1 MDGEKQARRAIKLS
15 NWMLAVALALV
26 AMTAY
31 GLIAL
36 RIHVHG
42 IN

>member
-1 MDGEKQARRAIKLS
+1 MNGEKQARRAIKLS
-15 NWMLAVALALV
+15 NWMLAIALALV
-26 AMTAY
+26 ALTAY

-42 IN
+42 VN

>member
-1 MDGEKQARRAIKLS
+1 MNGEKQARRATKLS
-15 NWMLAVALALV
+15 NWMIAVALVLV
-26 AMTAY
+26 AVTAY

-36 RIHVHG
+36 RIHEHG

>member
-15 NWMLAVALALV
+15 NWMLAIALALV
-26 AMTAY
+26 ALAAY

-36 RIHVHG
+36 RIHEHG